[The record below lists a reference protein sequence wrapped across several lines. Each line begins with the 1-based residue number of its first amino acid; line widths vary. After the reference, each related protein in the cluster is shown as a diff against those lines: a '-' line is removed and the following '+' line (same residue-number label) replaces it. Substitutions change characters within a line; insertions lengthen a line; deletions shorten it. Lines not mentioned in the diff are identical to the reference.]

1 MRFGVSGTYQRTLA
15 RGAAVLLIGG
25 AAAGCSSDV
34 SRFHDSILTG
44 SSRPQQQV
52 ASVSQPYPGD
62 AAGVDQTYTG
72 SIAPVRRGG
81 GILNRVAQV
90 PRPQGDVRSGAAQIA
105 ATPVHNTWQQQP
117 TYAAPSAPQPTVQ
130 RASLDTSVTGSTL
143 PAPQSTGMQQ
153 AAAPAAQ
160 APVVQA
166 AQPVPA
172 APRQPEIASG
182 NVDGGWSRAGGTQVP
197 VREGETVYNLSR
209 RFGVP
214 VDAILKANNLASAD
228 ALAAGQ
234 QVVIPTYVHSAKAPV
249 SAPDANRNVA
259 DARSSTGTR
268 FDVPADR
275 VPVPGNAPTER
286 LAVLPQQPKLSEEQP
301 GTQTAANNAQ
311 SGTANGRSYTVA
323 SGDTLNA
330 IARRTGV
337 STEALK
343 QANGLS
349 SGLIRIGQT
358 LTIPAAGAPVQV
370 AQAPRTDQTT
380 TGTVKPA
387 APEPVSAYTPPKPQ
401 QAAEKVIQQA
411 SLDTSS
417 APDATGIS
425 RMRWPVRGRVISGFG
440 GSSGGSRNDG
450 IDIAVPTGTS
460 VRAAENGVVIYAGD
474 GLKEF
479 GNTVLVRHEDGL
491 VTVYGHASQ
500 INVQRGQ
507 KVRRGEEIAKA
518 GMSGSADTPK
528 LHFEVRKD
536 SAPVDPVG
544 YLE

>member
-1 MRFGVSGTYQRTLA
+1 MRIGVSGTYRRTLA

-25 AAAGCSSDV
+25 TAAGCSSDV
-34 SRFHDSILTG
+34 SRFQDSILTG
-44 SSRPQQQV
+44 SARQQQIAPV
-52 ASVSQPYPGD
+52 NQPYPGD
-62 AAGVDQTYTG
+62 TAQLDQTTTA
-72 SIAPVRRGG
+72 SIAPARRGS
-81 GILNRVAQV
+81 GILNRFGRA
-90 PRPQGDVRSGAAQIA
+90 PRPDGDVRSGAAQVA
-105 ATPVHNTWQQQP
+105 ATPMHSTWQQQQP
-117 TYAAPSAPQPTVQ
+117 TYAAPAAPAPQPVVQ
-130 RASLDTSVTGSTL
+130 RASLDTTATGSTA
-143 PAPQSTGMQQ
+143 PAPQP
-153 AAAPAAQ
+153 AAPAVQ
-160 APVVQA
+160 PPVVQA

-172 APRQPEIASG
+172 APRQPEIASRD
-182 NVDGGWSRAGGTQVP
+182 NEGGWSRAGGTQVP
-197 VREGETVYNLSR
+197 VRQGETVYNLSR

-214 VDAILKANNLASAD
+214 VDAILKANGLSSAD

-234 QVVIPTYVHSAKAPV
+234 QVIIPTYVHSAKAPV
-249 SAPDANRNVA
+249 SAPDANSNVA
-259 DARSSTGTR
+259 DARSSTGSR
-268 FDVPADR
+268 FDVPNDR
-275 VPVPGNAPTER
+275 VPVPGKAPAER
-286 LAVLPQQPKLSEEQP
+286 LAVLPQQPKLKEEQP
-301 GTQTAANNAQ
+301 GTQTAANDTQRGA
-311 SGTANGRSYTVA
+311 ANGRSYTVA

-337 STEALK
+337 SAEALK

-370 AQAPRTDQTT
+370 AQRTDQTT
-380 TGTVKPA
+380 TGTVKPS
-387 APEPVSAYTPPKPQ
+387 APEPVAAYTPPK
-401 QAAEKVIQQA
+401 QAQPAEKVIQQA
-411 SLDTSS
+411 SLNPES

-425 RMRWPVRGRVISGFG
+425 RMRWPARGRVISGFG
-440 GSSGGSRNDG
+440 GSSGGKKNDG

-479 GNTVLVRHEDGL
+479 GNTVLVRHENGL
-491 VTVYGHASQ
+491 VTVYGHASE

-536 SAPVDPVG
+536 SAPVDPAG

>member
-1 MRFGVSGTYQRTLA
+1 MRIGVSGTYRRTLA

-25 AAAGCSSDV
+25 TAAGCSSDV
-34 SRFHDSILTG
+34 SRFQDSILTG
-44 SSRPQQQV
+44 SARQQQI
-52 ASVSQPYPGD
+52 APVSQPYPGD
-62 AAGVDQTYTG
+62 ATQLDQTTTA
-72 SIAPVRRGG
+72 SIESDRRGG
-81 GILNRVAQV
+81 GILNRFGRA
-90 PRPQGDVRSGAAQIA
+90 PRPDGDVNGGAAQVA

-117 TYAAPSAPQPTVQ
+117 TYAAPASPAPQPVVQ
-130 RASLDTSVTGSTL
+130 RASLDTAATGSTTRAPL
-143 PAPQSTGMQQ
+143 P
-153 AAAPAAQ
+153 AAPAVQPPA
-160 APVVQA
+160 VQA
-166 AQPVPA
+166 AQPV
-172 APRQPEIASG
+172 QPEIASRD
-182 NVDGGWSRAGGTQVP
+182 NDGGWSRAGGTQVP
-197 VREGETVYNLSR
+197 VRQGETVYNLSR

-214 VDAILKANNLASAD
+214 VDAILKANGLSSAD

-234 QVVIPTYVHSAKAPV
+234 QVIIPTYVHSAKAPV

-268 FDVPADR
+268 FDAPADR
-275 VPVPGNAPTER
+275 VPVPANAPAER
-286 LAVLPQQPKLSEEQP
+286 LAVLPQQPKLKEEQP
-301 GTQTAANNAQ
+301 GTQTAANNTQQGA
-311 SGTANGRSYTVA
+311 ANGRSYTVA

-337 STEALK
+337 SAEALK

-358 LTIPAAGAPVQV
+358 LTIPAAGAPTQV

-380 TGTVKPA
+380 TGTVKPS
-387 APEPVSAYTPPKPQ
+387 APEPVAAYTPPKQ
-401 QAAEKVIQQA
+401 QQQAEKVIQQA
-411 SLDTSS
+411 SLNTES

-425 RMRWPVRGRVISGFG
+425 RMRWPARGRVISGFG
-440 GSSGGSRNDG
+440 GASGGKKNDG

-491 VTVYGHASQ
+491 VTVYGHASE

>member
-1 MRFGVSGTYQRTLA
+1 MRIGVSGTYRRTLA

-25 AAAGCSSDV
+25 TAAGCSSDV
-34 SRFHDSILTG
+34 SRFQDSILTG
-44 SSRPQQQV
+44 SARQQQIAPV
-52 ASVSQPYPGD
+52 NQPYPGD
-62 AAGVDQTYTG
+62 AAQLDQTYTA
-72 SIAPVRRGG
+72 SIAPARGG
-81 GILNRVAQV
+81 GILNRFGRA
-90 PRPQGDVRSGAAQIA
+90 PRPEGDVRSGAAQVA
-105 ATPVHNTWQQQP
+105 ATPMHNTWQQQQP
-117 TYAAPSAPQPTVQ
+117 TYAAPAAPAPQPVVQ

-143 PAPQSTGMQQ
+143 PAPQPAAQ
-153 AAAPAAQ
+153 AAAPAVQ
-160 APVVQA
+160 PPVVQA

-172 APRQPEIASG
+172 APSQPEIASRD
-182 NVDGGWSRAGGTQVP
+182 NDGGWSRAGGTQVP
-197 VREGETVYNLSR
+197 VRQGETVYNLSR

-214 VDAILKANNLASAD
+214 VDAILKANGLSSAD

-234 QVVIPTYVHSAKAPV
+234 QVIIPTYVHSAKAPV

-268 FDVPADR
+268 FDAPADR
-275 VPVPGNAPTER
+275 VPVPGNAPAER
-286 LAVLPQQPKLSEEQP
+286 LAVLPQQPKLKEEQP
-301 GTQTAANNAQ
+301 GTQTAANNTQQGA
-311 SGTANGRSYTVA
+311 ANGRSYTVA

-358 LTIPAAGAPVQV
+358 LTIPAAGAAVQV

-380 TGTVKPA
+380 TGTVKPS
-387 APEPVSAYTPPKPQ
+387 APEPVAAYTPPKQAQ
-401 QAAEKVIQQA
+401 QAEKVIQQA

-425 RMRWPVRGRVISGFG
+425 RMRWPARGRVISGFG
-440 GSSGGSRNDG
+440 GASGGKKNDG

-479 GNTVLVRHEDGL
+479 GNTVLVRHENGL
-491 VTVYGHASQ
+491 VTVYGHASE

-536 SAPVDPVG
+536 SAPVDPAG